1 MTVQKN
7 SNGSEKSMAVRNGEL
22 KTMLLHPSLVLEYAT
37 PEDRDGLA
45 GKPGD
50 NLGWSSAFICITT
63 SYVHSCTSKDLF
75 CV

>member
-22 KTMLLHPSLVLEYAT
+22 KTMLLQPSLVLEYTT

-50 NLGWSSAFICITT
+50 NLVSAFICITT